1 MILPLNE
8 RQFLIGK
15 LEGIEQ
21 QFMAEAQRK
30 AARTELMRQSL
41 N

>member
-1 MILPLNE
+1 MAEAELEVRKSEMILPLNE

-21 QFMAEAQRK
+21 QFMAEA
-30 AARTELMRQSL
+30 
-41 N
+41 